1 MTWLASDGCRL
12 RHGELRG
19 FVDLFNIDGRRNVE
33 GFTFTPITQGGTV
46 TAGKSPEQAF
56 PFPPS
61 AGVSWEF

>member
-1 MTWLASDGCRL
+1 
-12 RHGELRG
+12 LRG